1 MSQHTSRADAGTAA
15 RLAQADAPRNANHG
29 FATTAIHGG
38 YHPDSH
44 TGAINVPIYASTTFA
59 QDDVATLRGGYEY
72 SRVGNPTVTALE
84 NVVAA
89 LEGGKHGRA
98 FASGMAATDT
108 VIRALLR
115 PGDHLILGNDAYG
128 GTFRLIDTSLKD
140 WGVQHSIVDTTD
152 PEQVRAALREN
163 TRLVWVESPTNPL
176 LGITDIAA
184 VAQAIDAH
192 PARLV
197 VDNTFASP
205 YLQRP
210 LDLGAD
216 VVVHST
222 TKYLGGHSDVVGGV
236 VVTNDDALDAD
247 LLFLQ
252 GGVGAVPS
260 AFDAYLT
267 YRGIKTLGLRMDRH
281 CSNAEAVARYLQESP
296 KVSQVL
302 YPGLAEHPGHEVAS
316 KQMRAPGGMV
326 SVRFAGGKEAAL
338 NFCRATRL
346 ICLAESLGGVES
358 LLEHPATMT
367 HQSAAG
373 SQLEV
378 PEDLVRISLG
388 IEDEADLLADV
399 EQALGAI

>member
-1 MSQHTSRADAGTAA
+1 MT
-15 RLAQADAPRNANHG
+15 G
-29 FATTAIHGG
+29 FSTRAIHAGQAFD
-38 YHPDSH
+38 PT
-44 TGAINVPIYASTTFA
+44 TGAVIPPVYQTSTFV
-59 QDDVATLRGGYEY
+59 QEHVGGLRNGYEY
-72 SRVGNPTVTALE
+72 TRGTNPTRDALQELIADLEGGVQGLSFASGLAAEDAVFRALLSSGDHVLMGNDVYGGTHRLANRILRPWGLDLSTAELSDLDQVRAGIRPETKMLWLE
-84 NVVAA
+84 TPSNPLMKITHIEAVAA
-89 LEGGKHGRA
+89 LGHEHG
-98 FASGMAATDT
+98 
-108 VIRALLR
+108 
-115 PGDHLILGNDAYG
+115 LI
-128 GTFRLIDTSLKD
+128 
-140 WGVQHSIVDTTD
+140 V
-152 PEQVRAALREN
+152 
-163 TRLVWVESPTNPL
+163 
-176 LGITDIAA
+176 
-184 VAQAIDAH
+184 
-192 PARLV
+192 V

-205 YLQRP
+205 ALQTP
-210 LDLGAD
+210 IALGAD
-216 VVVHST
+216 VVVHSA